1 MGENI
6 WVFSHDAEPPDGN
19 WTNPYELFKVLHE
32 RGHKITVFCSSFSH
46 HTRTDRRI
54 QSRLK
59 WKEQLFGG
67 VRFIF
72 IKTVPYF
79 DNGWRRYLNY
89 ITFAVRALRLGLLMK
104 EKPDVIIG
112 ATPQPL
118 CAFVAY
124 IIARRKRIK
133 FFLEVSDLW
142 PQFFVEIGAF
152 SERHPVTLALR
163 LLEKTLYRNA
173 EKILTF
179 WPRMH
184 LYIQRYGV
192 YLDKIVWIPM
202 GINCEGL
209 SDSKLTS
216 HTVGDNFLVMYRGRF
231 GMTQNMSVIL
241 HAAQII
247 QNRGLK
253 EISFLFVGEGP
264 ERDKLELKTK
274 RLVLDNVQFRNFLPK
289 DQMKKDLAQ
298 ADLLIGSLP
307 DLHHFQKYGMI
318 STKLLDYLSARRPVI
333 FTTNIQDHLVK
344 KSGAGF
350 VVPPDNP
357 TALAEAIIK
366 IASMS
371 QEEREVMGANG
382 VKYIKENHDVRLL
395 ATRLE
400 SIL

>member
-1 MGENI
+1 
-6 WVFSHDAEPPDGN
+6 
-19 WTNPYELFKVLHE
+19 
-32 RGHKITVFCSSFSH
+32 
-46 HTRTDRRI
+46 
-54 QSRLK
+54 
-59 WKEQLFGG
+59 
-67 VRFIF
+67 
-72 IKTVPYF
+72 
-79 DNGWRRYLNY
+79 
-89 ITFAVRALRLGLLMK
+89 
-104 EKPDVIIG
+104 
-112 ATPQPL
+112 
-118 CAFVAY
+118 
-124 IIARRKRIK
+124 
-133 FFLEVSDLW
+133 
-142 PQFFVEIGAF
+142 
-152 SERHPVTLALR
+152 
-163 LLEKTLYRNA
+163 
-173 EKILTF
+173 
-179 WPRMH
+179 
-184 LYIQRYGV
+184 
-192 YLDKIVWIPM
+192 
-202 GINCEGL
+202 L